1 MMFLLPNALFIF
13 AIALLPRS
21 KLLLISWLQ
30 SPSTVVLEDN
40 SRTSWPCWTLGST
53 GLTNG
58 SSLSSTSTMLEG
70 WPVVYVS
77 RESEVWIFTYNLL
90 ILMIATNFFPGEKKN
105 SGNTISTMMCWNQPS
120 VSAGFY
126 FWPKLGSAV
135 GTERNLIQVGWFT
148 KILNAY

>member
-1 MMFLLPNALFIF
+1 MFLLLNALFIF

-77 RESEVWIFTYNLL
+77 RESEVWIFMYNLL
-90 ILMIATNFFPGEKKN
+90 ILMIATNFF
-105 SGNTISTMMCWNQPS
+105 
-120 VSAGFY
+120 
-126 FWPKLGSAV
+126 LGGGTV
-135 GTERNLIQVGWFT
+135 GPHSP
-148 KILNAY
+148 